1 MRWVFRDDWV
11 VSPTQWTWVW
21 PNSKRQWWAGKPGTQ
36 QSIKSQRVRQ
46 LSMSAKLL
54 QSCLTLCGPM
64 DCSLPS
70 SSVHGILRARILEWV
85 ACPPPGHLPKPGIK
99 PMFLTYPA
107 FAGRFFTTSATWEH
121 PHVSDCTTNNNNT
134 KRRNQ
139 MWDKI
144 TNSTDS
150 RKQPFCAEVL
160 ARSFLFLEFELQKQE
175 KKEVDKDWKS
185 STPHFFLVFYALPG
199 SVEKH

>member
-1 MRWVFRDDWV
+1 MRWVFRDGWV

-21 PNSKRQWWAGKPGTQ
+21 PNSKRQWWTGKPGTQ

-107 FAGRFFTTSATWEH
+107 FAGRFFTTSATWEAQLS
-121 PHVSDCTTNNNNT
+121 PHLELF
-134 KRRNQ
+134 R
-139 MWDKI
+139 
-144 TNSTDS
+144 
-150 RKQPFCAEVL
+150 FH
-160 ARSFLFLEFELQKQE
+160 LFLSITSVPSVSNPWL
-175 KKEVDKDWKS
+175 
-185 STPHFFLVFYALPG
+185 FY
-199 SVEKH
+199 SKR